1 MCGRF
6 IIEPDS
12 EEHFFEHFGAELAF
26 DIAAVA
32 DSPIGVPEVAAATMR
47 TGFFDP
53 PVMKSP
59 NPGEANKGQSL
70 SGTLKPRRL
79 FPRYN
84 ITPTQMVPI
93 IRASAAISGIRIT
106 KPRGVTMAHW
116 GLIPGWAKDRSI
128 AARMINAR
136 SETAAEKPSFR
147 TALSRR
153 RCIVPATGFYEWKA
167 IEGRKTKQPY
177 LIGRSDGAPL
187 AFAALWETWKD
198 REAGDVVESCT
209 ILTTEANTFMRQIH
223 DRMPVILRPEH
234 FDAWLDPDAGTEAA
248 TALFRQ
254 AEPGELCGHG
264 VSTKVSSVKNHGP
277 ECREPDPSAPP
288 LEVC

>member
-6 IIEPDS
+6 IIEPDN

-26 DIAAVA
+26 DIAAVTDA
-32 DSPIGVPEVAAATMR
+32 PIGVPEVAAATLR

-53 PVMKSP
+53 PVAKRPSTNAADAAQDQP
-59 NPGEANKGQSL
+59 TSAKH
-70 SGTLKPRRL
+70 RRL
-79 FPRYN
+79 FPRFN
-84 ITPTQMVPI
+84 ITPTQMIPI
-93 IRASAAISGIRIT
+93 IRASAAIPETRIA
-106 KPRGVTMAHW
+106 KSRGVTMAHW

-128 AARMINAR
+128 ASRMINAR

-153 RCIVPATGFYEWKA
+153 RCIIPATGFYEWKA

-177 LIGRSDGAPL
+177 LIARADGAPL

-209 ILTTEANTFMRQIH
+209 ILTTEANAFMRQIH

-234 FDAWLDPDAGTEAA
+234 LDAWLNPDAGTESA

-254 AEPGELCGHG
+254 ADPGELCGHG

-288 LEVC
+288 LEVR